1 MFKSVYAKELTDYY
15 ELRQSV
21 LSKSSLVHE
30 KCYLKRFD
38 EYLSSVLSKKQELT
52 EELID
57 SWIHELCNRRSSIE
71 NEVVIVRQF
80 LRYLNT
86 IGVKNYIPVIPKVHD
101 DYTPYIFSDDEL
113 SKIFELADNTIQKSP
128 ASDPYLAIE
137 LPVILRLLFSSG
149 LRIGETLLI
158 KKSDVDLENGILRL
172 LNTKG
177 DKQRL
182 VPVTNEMNDILKKYC
197 SIMSRM
203 IDTEWLFPSS
213 KREGPISDRSVKHR
227 FEYILEE
234 CNIHLENRSKFER
247 GPCLHCFRHVF
258 AFKSFAQNERNGR
271 GTSDTIP
278 FLSIYF
284 GHVSLNETAKYLKFS
299 NEIYPE
305 AITDFGTYMEDL
317 LPEVVYDE
325 E

>member
-1 MFKSVYAKELTDYY
+1 MFKSVYAEELTNYY
-15 ELRQSV
+15 ELRQTA

-38 EYLSSVLSKKQELT
+38 EYLSGALLEKQGLT
-52 EELID
+52 EEIIAV
-57 SWIHELCNRRSSIE
+57 WIKELSNRRSSIE
-71 NEVVIVRQF
+71 NEVVVIRQF

-86 IGVKNYIPVIPKVHD
+86 IGVKTYIPVIPKVHD
-101 DYTPYIFSDDEL
+101 DYTPYIFNDDEL
-113 SKIFELADNTIQKSP
+113 AGIFELADNTIQKSS

-149 LRIGETLLI
+149 LRIGETLSL
-158 KKSDVDLENGILRL
+158 KKTDVDLENGILRM

-177 DKQRL
+177 DKHRL
-182 VPVTNEMNDILKKYC
+182 VPVTNEMNDILKQYC
-197 SIMSRM
+197 SVMARL

-234 CNIHLENRSKFER
+234 CNIHLENRAKFER

-271 GTSDTIP
+271 STNDTIP
-278 FLSIYF
+278 FLSIYL

-299 NEIYPE
+299 NEMYPE
-305 AITDFGTYMEDL
+305 AIDNFGAYMEDL
-317 LPEVVYDE
+317 LPEVVYNE
-325 E
+325 K

>member
-1 MFKSVYAKELTDYY
+1 MFKCVYAEELTNYY

-21 LSKSSLVHE
+21 LSDSSLKHE

-38 EYLSSVLSKKQELT
+38 EYLCSVLLEKQDLIEEIIVDWIKEL
-52 EELID
+52 
-57 SWIHELCNRRSSIE
+57 HNRRSSIE
-71 NEVVIVRQF
+71 NEVIVIGQF
-80 LRYLNT
+80 LKYLNT
-86 IGVKNYIPVIPKVHD
+86 IGIKTYIPVIPKVYD
-101 DYTPYIFSDDEL
+101 DYTPYIFSDNEL
-113 SKIFELADNTIQKSP
+113 LKIFELADNTIQKSP

-149 LRIGETLLI
+149 LRIGETLLL

-182 VPVTNEMNDILKKYC
+182 VPVTSEMNDILKKYC
-197 SIMSRM
+197 SVMARL
-203 IDTEWLFPSS
+203 IDTEWLFTSS
-213 KREGPISDRSVKHR
+213 KREEPISDRSVKHR
-227 FEYILEE
+227 FEYILDE
-234 CNIHLENRSKFER
+234 CNIHLENRAKFER

-271 GTSDTIP
+271 STNDTIP
-278 FLSIYF
+278 FLSIYL

-299 NEIYPE
+299 NEMYPE
-305 AITDFGTYMEDL
+305 SIDDFGTYMEDL

>member
-1 MFKSVYAKELTDYY
+1 MFKSVYAEELTNYY
-15 ELRQSV
+15 ELRQTA

-38 EYLSSVLSKKQELT
+38 EYLSSALLEKQGLT
-52 EELID
+52 EEIIAV
-57 SWIHELCNRRSSIE
+57 WIKELSNRRSSIE
-71 NEVVIVRQF
+71 NEVVVIRQF

-86 IGVKNYIPVIPKVHD
+86 IGIKTYIPVIPKVHD
-101 DYTPYIFSDDEL
+101 EYTPYIFSDDEL

-128 ASDPYLAIE
+128 ASDSYLAIE

-149 LRIGETLLI
+149 LRIGETLLL
-158 KKSDVDLENGILRL
+158 KKSDVDLEHGLLRM

-177 DKQRL
+177 DKHRL
-182 VPVTNEMNDILKKYC
+182 VPVTSEMNDILKKYC
-197 SIMSRM
+197 SVMAKL

-234 CNIHLENRSKFER
+234 CNIYLENRKKFER

-271 GTSDTIP
+271 STNNTIP
-278 FLSIYF
+278 FLSIYL

-299 NEIYPE
+299 NEMYPE
-305 AITDFGTYMEDL
+305 AIADFGTYMEEL